1 MELSLRPA
9 APRKTSTVNLNR
21 SSRGS
26 GPDALPPN
34 VLSVE
39 PAGRTPLTSPEESE
53 LIPFDNLTEELVIS
67 WVQDKLGEEQ
77 VASIQSSLISQIE
90 EQKTPSKLSG
100 VPW

>member
-1 MELSLRPA
+1 MIT
-9 APRKTSTVNLNR
+9 TSWHIANLERESTDGYVFTAHWTV
-21 SSRGS
+21 SVTDGEYSAGS
-26 GPDALPPN
+26 YG
-34 VLSVE
+34 SVGLE
-39 PAGRTPLTSPEESE
+39 RPEESE

>member
-1 MELSLRPA
+1 MITTSWNIANLERESTDGYVFTAHWTVSVTDGEYSAGSYGSVGLERPE
-9 APRKTSTVNLNR
+9 
-21 SSRGS
+21 G
-26 GPDALPPN
+26 
-34 VLSVE
+34 
-39 PAGRTPLTSPEESE
+39 E

-77 VASIQSSLISQIE
+77 VASIQSSLISQLE

>member
-1 MELSLRPA
+1 MITTSWHIANLERESTDGYVFTAHWTVSVTDGEYSASSYGSIGLERPE
-9 APRKTSTVNLNR
+9 
-21 SSRGS
+21 G
-26 GPDALPPN
+26 
-34 VLSVE
+34 
-39 PAGRTPLTSPEESE
+39 E
-53 LIPFDNLTEELVIS
+53 LIPFDYLSEELVIS

>member
-1 MELSLRPA
+1 MITTSWNIANLERESTDGYVFTAHWTVSATDGEYSASSYGSIGFERPE
-9 APRKTSTVNLNR
+9 
-21 SSRGS
+21 G
-26 GPDALPPN
+26 
-34 VLSVE
+34 
-39 PAGRTPLTSPEESE
+39 E